1 MRVCKSCVF
10 YCFDWSDWSI
20 IISIEAGK
28 LVERV
33 TSINVVSVVWVRS
46 TQAFRDSSAK
56 SSISFFAKS
65 SISFCLPESG
75 AFVKFK
81 IAVPIGSSA
90 VLSLKDEIVLMHA
103 TPRANCLYTRN
114 RPTSILLVLTSI
126 ALPV

>member
-46 TQAFRDSSAK
+46 SVLKHFVIQALNHR
-56 SSISFFAKS
+56 FFAKS

-90 VLSLKDEIVLMHA
+90 ELSLKDEIVLMHA